1 MKIQELFDIDREI
14 KVNGLG
20 EVKSQAIYQNKA
32 DGLFSEEIFGQTP
45 DERKYRCGYIKLPI
59 HVFNPSVAKTIIA
72 RSGGIIR
79 KMAYGEVRC
88 DVIDGVLT
96 PSKDGK
102 YIGLKDLYD
111 IWDDIDIKKTLSTTR
126 SQDVIDILTKS
137 PKRLIFNDKVLVAP
151 PAFRPMG
158 EKNGRMVK
166 SELNTIY
173 MHILGLKSVTSH
185 TTSNVYQIY
194 NKFQNAVINIYTF
207 INNYISGKN
216 GFLQK
221 NLLAKNTMW
230 SVRNVISAPKYN
242 SDEVNIGIYR
252 TGFPMHTVCSAFNPI
267 ITFQMRQF
275 LSYNNLSTIHPNK
288 NELNQSDITNIYD
301 NKMIS
306 DLLNIYM
313 KNPGSRFRILYLDPE
328 ETKPILFEYFDVK
341 RNEKI
346 LRPMTLTDVI
356 YLCCYSSVVK
366 GEKMMYTVR
375 YPIGDYLGSFFS
387 KVFLLSTNDTTKI
400 VFQDETYGT
409 YPVVDLKLPNSIV
422 STLFVETVTP
432 SNSRLAQTGGD
443 YDGDTVKSIGM
454 ITDEANEQAEK
465 LMYSKIYNVRPNCDL
480 IYEIGI
486 ECVNGLYS
494 LTKQKSKT

>member
-20 EVKSQAIYQNKA
+20 EVKSQAIYQNKS

-59 HVFNPSVAKTIIA
+59 HVFNPSIAKTIIA

-79 KMAYGEVRC
+79 KMAYGEVHC
-88 DVIDGVLT
+88 NIIDGVLT

-111 IWDDIDIKKTLSTTR
+111 IWDQIDIKKTLSTTR

-137 PKRLIFNDKVLVAP
+137 PKQLIFNDKVLVAP
-151 PAFRPMG
+151 PEFRPIG

-194 NKFQNAVINIYTF
+194 NKFQDAVVNTYTF

-288 NELNQSDITNIYD
+288 NELNQNDIANIYD

-306 DLLNIYM
+306 DLLHIYM

-346 LRPMTLTDVI
+346 VRPMTLTDAI

-366 GEKMMYTVR
+366 SEKMMYTVR

-400 VFQDETYGT
+400 VFQDESYGT
-409 YPVVDLKLPNSIV
+409 YPMVDPKLPNSTV

-432 SNSRLAQTGGD
+432 SNSRLQQTGAD

-465 LMYSKIYNVRPNCDL
+465 LMYSKIYNVLPNCGL

>member
-20 EVKSQAIYQNKA
+20 EVKSQAIYQNKS

-59 HVFNPSVAKTIIA
+59 HVFNPSIAKTIIA

-79 KMAYGEVRC
+79 KMAYGEVHC
-88 DVIDGVLT
+88 NIIDGVLT

-111 IWDDIDIKKTLSTTR
+111 IWDQIDIKKTLSTTR
-126 SQDVIDILTKS
+126 LQDVIDILTKS
-137 PKRLIFNDKVLVAP
+137 PKQLIFNDKVLVAP
-151 PAFRPMG
+151 PEFRPIG

-194 NKFQNAVINIYTF
+194 NKFQDAVVNTYTF

-288 NELNQSDITNIYD
+288 NELNQNDIANIYD

-306 DLLNIYM
+306 DLLHIYM

-346 LRPMTLTDVI
+346 VRPMTLTDAI

-366 GEKMMYTVR
+366 SEKMMYTVR

-400 VFQDETYGT
+400 VFQDESYGT
-409 YPVVDLKLPNSIV
+409 YPMVDPKLPNSTV

-432 SNSRLAQTGGD
+432 SNSRLQQTGAD

-465 LMYSKIYNVRPNCDL
+465 LMYSKIYNVLPNCGL